1 MPPVRERTRGRKGTL
16 MNWRNIL
23 ITWAATA
30 VAVWVAILVLQPF
43 GLVTVN
49 GTGLAAAVVVGGV
62 LGLLNAF
69 VKPVLKF
76 LSCGCIVLTLGL
88 FVFVLNALVL
98 WMAGAIAGWFGLT
111 FEMGFWGAFWGAL
124 IVSIV
129 TFFLGIFLPDPDAA
143 T

>member
-1 MPPVRERTRGRKGTL
+1 

-23 ITWAATA
+23 ITWVATA
-30 VAVWVAILVLQPF
+30 VAVWVAILVLRPF

-49 GTGLAAAVVVGGV
+49 GTGFAAAVVVGGI

-69 VKPVLKF
+69 VKPILTF

-98 WMAGAIAGWFGLT
+98 WMAGAIAARFGLT

-124 IVSIV
+124 IVSV
-129 TFFLGIFLPDPDAA
+129 VSFLLGVFLPDAA
-143 T
+143 AD

>member
-1 MPPVRERTRGRKGTL
+1 
-16 MNWRNIL
+16 MNWRSIL

-30 VAVWVAILVLQPF
+30 VAVWVAILVLRPF
-43 GLVTVN
+43 GLIDVN
-49 GTGLAAAVVVGGV
+49 GTGFAAAVVVGGI

-76 LSCGCIVLTLGL
+76 LSCGCIVATLGL

-98 WMAGAIAGWFGLT
+98 WMAGWVATNLFHLT
-111 FEMGFWGAFWGAL
+111 FDMGFWGAFWGAL

-129 TFFLGIFLPDPDAA
+129 TFLLGIFLPDTERA
-143 T
+143 

>member
-1 MPPVRERTRGRKGTL
+1 
-16 MNWRNIL
+16 MNWRNIF

-30 VAVWVAILVLQPF
+30 LSVWVAILVLRPF

-49 GTGLAAAVVVGGV
+49 GAGFAAAIVVGGV

-69 VKPVLKF
+69 VKPVLKL

-98 WMAGAIAGWFGLT
+98 WMAGGIASWFGLT

-129 TFFLGIFLPDPDAA
+129 SFFLGIFLPDTDTA
-143 T
+143 TD